1 MPRTR
6 SDTATLAA
14 VLLCAAIAAAG
25 CSEDMSAAPTA
36 PSASLDE
43 RAGVMLVAIEISP
56 ATLVIDSAGTWVTVH
71 AEIPLSEVEPLSVA
85 LAGIEPDV
93 VKADNRG
100 DLVAKFTRD
109 SIVAIVSPP
118 EATLELTG
126 LTAEGT
132 AFSGSDA
139 ITVQ

>member
-6 SDTATLAA
+6 SDTAALAA

-25 CSEDMSAAPTA
+25 CSGDMSATPTA
-36 PSASLDE
+36 PSARLDE

-71 AEIPLSEVEPLSVA
+71 AEIPLSEVDPLSVA
-85 LAGIEPDV
+85 LEGIDPDV
-93 VKADNRG
+93 IKADNRG